1 MESQYTNLRSQQE
14 VDAAYKESAGT
25 FTNVQAAT
33 TITKAMMQTGH
44 REFEV
49 CQLSRF
55 KYVFV
60 GILRRRKEGAIQ

>member
-1 MESQYTNLRSQQE
+1 MESQYTDLRSQQE
-14 VDAAYKESAGT
+14 VNATYKESAGK

-49 CQLSRF
+49 CQLSTLHF
-55 KYVFV
+55 NTC
-60 GILRRRKEGAIQ
+60 L